1 MSELLDPSRTPEQD
15 AEATAAF
22 RGVRPQ
28 EILFNAKICLETL
41 LRIYYLRHGFDHLDA
56 ACTGFL
62 IQQGFIC
69 IEDMTK
75 TSLTNDSDAM
85 ARRSTLILVAK
96 GLYDQGKSVHFAR
109 VLYQLLYEQMPR
121 DAVDELGRFAGMPV
135 TWRGHLRVR
144 EIRSEYVV
152 STSAAEPNRVGDLIQ
167 GFKEGTG
174 ELSSDDSATP

>member
-1 MSELLDPSRTPEQD
+1 
-15 AEATAAF
+15 
-22 RGVRPQ
+22 
-28 EILFNAKICLETL
+28 
-41 LRIYYLRHGFDHLDA
+41 
-56 ACTGFL
+56 
-62 IQQGFIC
+62 
-69 IEDMTK
+69 MTK